1 MTIRAAAAK
10 RAAGDERARGARVD
24 AARVRAAR
32 VHAARDGGLRGGAE
46 GAWYWARG
54 GVRRI
59 VRGVRAGADT
69 GAPSRRVILPV

>member
-1 MTIRAAAAK
+1 MAIRAAAAK
-10 RAAGDERARGARVD
+10 RAAGDERVRVG

-32 VHAARDGGLRGGAE
+32 VHAARGAGLRGGAE
-46 GAWYWARG
+46 GAWYCARG

-59 VRGVRAGADT
+59 ARGVRAGADT